1 MVEHRLEPRRGTSTL
16 GCLVS
21 LALFIGA
28 LYYGVHIG
36 QVYLRYFELLDD
48 MRTQVHMGTH
58 FSDSEIAAH
67 LAAQADSLL
76 GEAPRFQI
84 TRGGRPNRITI
95 QTEYTESVD
104 LPFFKHTF
112 VLRPRAEEQL

>member
-1 MVEHRLEPRRGTSTL
+1 MVVRRPQRRGTSTL

-21 LALFIGA
+21 LAVFIAA
-28 LYYGVHIG
+28 LYYGAHIG

-48 MRTQVHMGTH
+48 MRTQAHMGAH
-58 FSDSEIAAH
+58 FSDGEISAH

-76 GEAPRFQI
+76 GEAPPFRI

-95 QTEYTESVD
+95 QTEYTERVD
-104 LPFFKHTF
+104 LPLFKHTF
-112 VLRPRAEEQL
+112 VLRPRAEEQM

>member
-1 MVEHRLEPRRGTSTL
+1 MVERRLEPRRGASTL

-21 LALFIGA
+21 LLLFVGA

-48 MRTQVHMGTH
+48 MRGAAHVGAH
-58 FSDSEIAAH
+58 FSDSEITTR
-67 LAAQADSLL
+67 LTAQADSLL

-84 TRGGRPNRITI
+84 TRGGQPNRITI

-104 LPFFKHTF
+104 LPLFKHTF
-112 VLRPRAEEQL
+112 VLRPHAEAPI

>member
-1 MVEHRLEPRRGTSTL
+1 MVVRRLEPRRGTSTL

-21 LALFIGA
+21 LALFVGA

-36 QVYLRYFELLDD
+36 EVYLRYFELLDD
-48 MRTQVHMGTH
+48 MRTQAHMGAH
-58 FSDSEIAAH
+58 FSDNEIAAH

-76 GEAPRFQI
+76 SETPRFQI
-84 TRGGRPNRITI
+84 TRYSSPNRVTI

-112 VLRPRAEEQL
+112 VLRPRAEEQI

>member
-1 MVEHRLEPRRGTSTL
+1 MVERQLESRRGTSTL

-48 MRTQVHMGTH
+48 MRGQAHMG
-58 FSDSEIAAH
+58 AH
-67 LAAQADSLL
+67 LSDAQITALLTAQADSLL
-76 GEAPRFQI
+76 GETPRFQI

-112 VLRPRAEEQL
+112 VLRPRAEERI

>member
-1 MVEHRLEPRRGTSTL
+1 MVARPLQFRRGTSTL

-21 LALFIGA
+21 LALFAGA

-48 MRTQVHMGTH
+48 MRTQAHMSAN
-58 FSDSEIAAH
+58 FSDNEINAH

-76 GEAPRFQI
+76 GETPRFRI
-84 TRGGRPNRITI
+84 TRNGRRITI
-95 QTEYTESVD
+95 KTEYTERVD
-104 LPFFKHTF
+104 LPLLKHTF
-112 VLRPRAEEQL
+112 VLRPHAEE

>member
-21 LALFIGA
+21 LALFVAA

-48 MRTQVHMGTH
+48 MRTQAHMGAH
-58 FSDSEIAAH
+58 FSDNEITAH
-67 LAAQADSLL
+67 LTAQADSLL
-76 GEAPRFQI
+76 GESPPFRI
-84 TRGGRPNRITI
+84 TRDGRSNRITI

-112 VLRPRAEEQL
+112 VLRPRAQDQL

>member
-1 MVEHRLEPRRGTSTL
+1 VVERRLEPRHGTSTL

-21 LALFIGA
+21 LVLFIGA
-28 LYYGVHIG
+28 LYYGIHIG
-36 QVYLRYFELLDD
+36 QVYLRYYELLDD
-48 MRTQVHMGTH
+48 MRGQAHMGGH
-58 FSDSEIAAH
+58 LSDSEITT
-67 LAAQADSLL
+67 LLTAQADSLL
-76 GEAPRFQI
+76 GKAPRFQI

-112 VLRPRAEEQL
+112 VLRPRAEEQI

>member
-1 MVEHRLEPRRGTSTL
+1 
-16 GCLVS
+16 VS
-21 LALFIGA
+21 LALFVGA

-36 QVYLRYFELLDD
+36 QVYLRYYELLDD
-48 MRTQVHMGTH
+48 MRGQAHMGGH
-58 FSDSEIAAH
+58 LSDSEITN
-67 LAAQADSLL
+67 LLTAQADSLL

-95 QTEYTESVD
+95 TTEYTERVD

-112 VLRPRAEEQL
+112 VLRPRAEEPI

>member
-1 MVEHRLEPRRGTSTL
+1 MVARPLHSRRGTSSL

-21 LALFIGA
+21 LALFVGA

-48 MRTQVHMGTH
+48 MRTQAHMGAN
-58 FSDSEIAAH
+58 FSDNEINAH

-76 GEAPRFQI
+76 GESPRFEI
-84 TRGGRPNRITI
+84 TRDGRRVTI
-95 QTEYTESVD
+95 KTEYTERVD
-104 LPFFKHTF
+104 LPFFKHAF
-112 VLRPRAEEQL
+112 VLRPHAEE

>member
-1 MVEHRLEPRRGTSTL
+1 MVVRRLQSRRGTSTL

-48 MRTQVHMGTH
+48 MRTQAHMDAN
-58 FSDSEIAAH
+58 FSDNEINAH

-76 GEAPRFQI
+76 GEAPHFQI
-84 TRGGRPNRITI
+84 TRAGRRITI

-112 VLRPRAEEQL
+112 VLRPHAEE

>member
-1 MVEHRLEPRRGTSTL
+1 MVARRLQSPRGTSTL

-21 LALFIGA
+21 LALFVGA

-48 MRTQVHMGTH
+48 MRTQAHMGAN
-58 FSDSEIAAH
+58 FSDNEINAH
-67 LAAQADSLL
+67 LTAQADSLL

-84 TRGGRPNRITI
+84 TRAGRRITI
-95 QTEYTESVD
+95 KTEYTESVE
-104 LPFFKHTF
+104 LPFFKHAF
-112 VLRPRAEEQL
+112 VLRPHAEE

>member
-1 MVEHRLEPRRGTSTL
+1 MVVRRLQPRRGTSTL

-48 MRTQVHMGTH
+48 VRTQAHMGAH
-58 FSDSEIAAH
+58 FSDNEITAH
-67 LAAQADSLL
+67 LTAQADSLL
-76 GEAPRFQI
+76 GESPRFQI
-84 TRGGRPNRITI
+84 TRDGQRITI
-95 QTEYTESVD
+95 KTEYTESVD

-112 VLRPRAEEQL
+112 VLRPHAEE

>member
-1 MVEHRLEPRRGTSTL
+1 MVERRLGSRRGTSTL

-48 MRTQVHMGTH
+48 MRGQAHMGAH
-58 FSDSEIAAH
+58 LSDSEITT
-67 LAAQADSLL
+67 LLTAQADSLL
-76 GEAPRFQI
+76 GETPRFRI

-112 VLRPRAEEQL
+112 VLRPRAEEQI

>member
-1 MVEHRLEPRRGTSTL
+1 MVARRVETRRGASTL

-21 LALFIGA
+21 LALFVGA

-48 MRTQVHMGTH
+48 MRTQAHMGSH
-58 FSDSEIAAH
+58 FSDAEITAH

-76 GEAPRFQI
+76 SETLRFQI
-84 TRGGRPNRITI
+84 TRGGAPNRITI
-95 QTEYTESVD
+95 QTEYTERVD
-104 LPFFKHTF
+104 LPFLKHTF
-112 VLRPRAEEQL
+112 VLRPHAEE

>member
-1 MVEHRLEPRRGTSTL
+1 MVVRRLHLRRGTSTL

-21 LALFIGA
+21 LALFVGA

-36 QVYLRYFELLDD
+36 QVYLRYYQLLDD
-48 MRTQVHMGTH
+48 MRSQAHVAANL
-58 FSDSEIAAH
+58 SDSEITAH
-67 LAAQADSLL
+67 LTAQADSLL
-76 GEAPRFQI
+76 GQTPRFQI

-112 VLRPRAEEQL
+112 VLRPRAEKPI

>member
-1 MVEHRLEPRRGTSTL
+1 VVERRLEPRHGTSTL

-36 QVYLRYFELLDD
+36 QVYLRYYELLDD
-48 MRTQVHMGTH
+48 MRGQAHMAGH
-58 FSDSEIAAH
+58 LSDSEITT
-67 LAAQADSLL
+67 LLTAQADSLL
-76 GEAPRFQI
+76 GETPRFHI

>member
-1 MVEHRLEPRRGTSTL
+1 MVARRVETRRGASTL

-21 LALFIGA
+21 LALFVGA

-48 MRTQVHMGTH
+48 MRTQAHMGSH
-58 FSDSEIAAH
+58 FSDAEITAH

-76 GEAPRFQI
+76 GETPRFQI
-84 TRGGRPNRITI
+84 TRGGAPNRITI
-95 QTEYTESVD
+95 QTEYTERVD

-112 VLRPRAEEQL
+112 VLRPRAEEQI